1 MKRLLGVLCAF
12 VLVGG
17 VAEASAQIG
26 LGAQLSWADDAEF
39 GVGARAMVDLTP
51 LTNGLE
57 AIGSF
62 DYFFPDQPLGADIN
76 YWEINANLAY
86 VFRGVPSLAPY
97 LGGGL
102 NFAHASV
109 SIDALGVPVGGSNT
123 ELGLNLLGGA
133 RMNAGPVQPFG
144 ELRVEL
150 GGGEQFVIAGGVYF

>member
-1 MKRLLGVLCAF
+1 MSGAANVYGQ
-12 VLVGG
+12 V
-17 VAEASAQIG
+17 G
-26 LGAQLSWADDAEF
+26 LGAQLSWADDTQF
-39 GVGARAMVDLTP
+39 GVGARAVVDLARV
-51 LTNGLE
+51 TNGLE

-86 VFRGVPSLAPY
+86 VFQGVPGLAPY

-109 SIDALGVPVGGSNT
+109 SVDALGIPIGASNT

-133 RMNAGPVQPFG
+133 RLNLGPVTPFG
-144 ELRVEL
+144 ELRIEL
-150 GGGEQFVIAGGVYF
+150 GGGEQFVIAGGVLF